1 MGGSQLFFK
10 NSPSVNDGFD
20 GSNEEADRPI
30 SKVTKVKA

>member
-10 NSPSVNDGFD
+10 NSPSVNDSLD
-20 GSNEEADRPI
+20 GGNEEADRPI